1 MKKLEITE
9 KKFKRF
15 LKLQHSGII
24 NMNDVQ
30 AGCCITRLTEDEYLN
45 IIFNYKDLV
54 KKYGNKL

>member
-24 NMNDVQ
+24 NMNDVR
-30 AGCCITRLTEDEYLN
+30 AGCSITRLTEDEYLN

>member
-15 LKLQHSGII
+15 LKLQYSGII
-24 NMNDVQ
+24 NMNDVR

-45 IIFNYKDLV
+45 IIFNYEDLV

>member
-15 LKLQHSGII
+15 LKLQYSGII

-30 AGCCITRLTEDEYLN
+30 TGCCITRLTEDEYLN